1 MDDTHKVDTNNEAVA
16 GKGIAANAA
25 AEQALALEL
34 GKLLDE
40 HKGGDVVVIDLRPLS
55 MWTDFFVIATAA
67 SSAHLSGL
75 QRQIKEFATKNK
87 LSILHGQKKAAQG
100 DGWDVCDLGFVVVH
114 IMTETS
120 RSFYELENLWSGGVR
135 LAL

>member
-1 MDDTHKVDTNNEAVA
+1 MDDTHKADVTEEAVA
-16 GKGIAANAA
+16 GNKAA

-34 GKLLDE
+34 GRLLKE

-55 MWTDFFVIATAA
+55 MWTDFFVIATA
-67 SSAHLSGL
+67 SSGIHLSGL

-87 LSILHGQKKAAQG
+87 LQIPRGQKKIAPG
-100 DGWDVCDLGFVVVH
+100 DGWDVSDLGFVVVH
-114 IMTETS
+114 IMTETL
-120 RSFYELENLWSGGVR
+120 RTFYELENLWSGGIR